1 MGPQFVDF
9 NADGHMDIFTATF
22 DGSPWVSYGSKEGFK
37 KPEHVMDKEGSRILL
52 AQYWDY
58 EAKKWT
64 SKDRTGG
71 KAAGAHAISAV
82 AYDWDSDGDLDIMM
96 GDRAGG
102 LWLCLNEGS
111 AKEAKF
117 ATSSTQI
124 MVGDKPLSAGGK
136 ITNPRMV
143 DWDGDGKIDIV
154 VGTFEGKVLWFR
166 NTSEKGAPKLEQP
179 KTLLSTA
186 DNPKDQPSPDTGW
199 YIDIVDFN
207 GDGKLDIVVGAYTTF
222 KIEKSADSG
231 IKPSYGGR
239 TPYIWVYNQKAAKQ
253 DRKKPDIER

>member
-64 SKDRTGG
+64 NKDRTGG
-71 KAAGAHAISAV
+71 KDARAHAISAV
-82 AYDWDSDGDLDIMM
+82 AFDWDGDGDLDIIL
-96 GDRAGG
+96 GDRSGG
-102 LWLCLNEGS
+102 MWLCLNEGT
-111 AKEAKF
+111 AKEPKF
-117 ATSSTQI
+117 ATGSTQI

-154 VGTFEGKVLWFR
+154 VGTFEGKVLWYR
-166 NTSEKGAPKLEQP
+166 NAAEKGQPKFEP
-179 KTLLSTA
+179 AKTLLDKA
-186 DNPKDQPSPDTGW
+186 DNPKDQPGPEYGW
-199 YIDIVDFN
+199 YIDIVDYN
-207 GDGKLDIVVGAYTTF
+207 GDGKLDIVVGAYTMF
-222 KIEKSADSG
+222 KIEKSEDS
-231 IKPSYGGR
+231 KVKASYPGR
-239 TPYIWVYNQKAAKQ
+239 TPYIWVFKQKAARQ
-253 DRKKPDIER
+253 DRTKPDIER